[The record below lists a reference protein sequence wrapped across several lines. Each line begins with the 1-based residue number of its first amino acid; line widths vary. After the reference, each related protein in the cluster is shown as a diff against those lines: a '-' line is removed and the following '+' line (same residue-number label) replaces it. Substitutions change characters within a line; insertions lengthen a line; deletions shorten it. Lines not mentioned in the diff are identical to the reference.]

1 MTCPVFMLSTA
12 RDLHFELHY
21 ERKTELKGLSLVGIV
36 IFNGSRWL
44 TSLKGIVFTK
54 TIQTSKD
61 STLDILIEAVC
72 TTVYVPELMLLC
84 VHCYLRH

>member
-1 MTCPVFMLSTA
+1 MTCPVFMLFTA
-12 RDLHFELHY
+12 KDLHFELHY
-21 ERKTELKGLSLVGIV
+21 ERETELKGLSFVRIV

-61 STLDILIEAVC
+61 STFTLLYKSTTLILSQVEI
-72 TTVYVPELMLLC
+72 YILPMS
-84 VHCYLRH
+84 